1 MYLVKNDDIGFAV
14 LNKPGGMPTN
24 STKTNHAEDV
34 ASMYGAALKERH
46 GDKSTKHISIPIRA
60 ETEMNGL
67 LLVSTKR
74 EFCTYIN
81 EQLTAENCGIAKTYK
96 CLVCIK
102 HPSDIDR
109 IEKLVGKELTHWV
122 NVRSACPKT
131 FTRTKPTSP
140 KSSGDWQKCVMRI
153 TSIGDEKFRAAC
165 VSSKYSD
172 SSDYTLAHRLWDPLM
187 ERPAEDVS
195 NPLLQFLSD
204 LPLLLTTVSLSFQ
217 LGVSY
222 VMQVNVQLL
231 TTRPHQIRGQLAA
244 LGCPIVGDIAYGGG
258 SCVMRMHHHMWQ
270 RMAVQ
275 LCHLEF
281 YMPELNEDKTALVAA
296 DKKCTSTLNTAWW
309 TEYLNDYERS
319 L

>member
-1 MYLVKNDDIGFAV
+1 
-14 LNKPGGMPTN
+14 MPTN

-46 GDKSTKHISIPIRA
+46 GDKSTKQHISIPMRA

-81 EQLTAENCGIAKTYK
+81 EQLAAENCGIAKTYK

-122 NVRSACPKT
+122 NVKSACPKT

-195 NPLLQFLSD
+195 NPSLQFCRFVMLFTHSSFSIISVGRIICNASQCSAVDNKTSSNPWSTGGAGLSNCGRHC
-204 LPLLLTTVSLSFQ
+204 VWWW
-217 LGVSY
+217 
-222 VMQVNVQLL
+222 
-231 TTRPHQIRGQLAA
+231 
-244 LGCPIVGDIAYGGG
+244 IV
-258 SCVMRMHHHMWQ
+258 
-270 RMAVQ
+270 
-275 LCHLEF
+275 CHE
-281 YMPELNEDKTALVAA
+281 NA
-296 DKKCTSTLNTAWW
+296 S
-309 TEYLNDYERS
+309 S
-319 L
+319 